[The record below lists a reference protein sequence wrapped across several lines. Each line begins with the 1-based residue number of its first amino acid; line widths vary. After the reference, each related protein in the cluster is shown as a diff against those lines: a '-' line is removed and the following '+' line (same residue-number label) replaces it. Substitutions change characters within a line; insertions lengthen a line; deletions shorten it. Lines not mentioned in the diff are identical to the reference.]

1 MPPEGSGEPSRR
13 VRVTPVTHEARGVGR
28 CRGVPAVRG
37 SQTGRRTVGSG
48 RQAPPRGGARCDRA
62 GDQLSEQGT
71 AAPAGHAHRESPEE
85 RRARYD
91 ADEVHSLRERVAA
104 TRWRRRL
111 AARRSVNHG
120 YRVGVGIVGGLITA
134 LGLATIPLPGPG
146 WLTVIAGLF
155 VLATEFTW
163 AERLLEFTKK
173 HVKRWTDWVSAQ
185 PVWVRLLIAAATAAF
200 VYGVLVV
207 TLHVMGVPD
216 WVPGWVPLWR

>member
-1 MPPEGSGEPSRR
+1 MTSHRKTS
-13 VRVTPVTHEARGVGR
+13 
-28 CRGVPAVRG
+28 
-37 SQTGRRTVGSG
+37 
-48 RQAPPRGGARCDRA
+48 
-62 GDQLSEQGT
+62 
-71 AAPAGHAHRESPEE
+71 HRETSHRETAEE

-91 ADEVHSLRERVAA
+91 ADEVRSLRERVAG

-111 AARRSVNHG
+111 AARRSVNHS
-120 YRVGVGIVGGLITA
+120 YRIVVGVVGGMVVA
-134 LGLATIPLPGPG
+134 LGLVTIPLPGPG

-155 VLATEFTW
+155 VLATEFLW

-173 HVKRWTDWVSAQ
+173 HVKRWTDWVTHQ

-207 TLHVMGVPD
+207 TLHMTGVPD